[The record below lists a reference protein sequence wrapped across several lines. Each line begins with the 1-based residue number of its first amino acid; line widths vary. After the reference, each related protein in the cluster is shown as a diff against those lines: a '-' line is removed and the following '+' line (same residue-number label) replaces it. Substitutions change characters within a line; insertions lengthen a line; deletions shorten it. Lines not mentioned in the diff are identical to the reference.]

1 MTYKRGQDGQV
12 KRKALFYAPCAYLWK
27 WANKGTS
34 KGCFTCLFVLYLPMM
49 PNKYKPLYLLYFLF
63 TCPFKKFIIEKLL
76 LVRLLKKIEYFL
88 KVTDCNI

>member
-34 KGCFTCLFVLYLPMM
+34 KGCLLAYLS
-49 PNKYKPLYLLYFLF
+49 F
-63 TCPFKKFIIEKLL
+63 TCPPCQINTNPYIYYIFYLL
-76 LVRLLKKIEYFL
+76 AHLKSLL
-88 KVTDCNI
+88 